1 MQQIMQLCSMWLLS
15 RNLWRNWLSEE
26 ATCLNNMDK
35 VEFVH
40 HIWGTGLTFEQ
51 VDDLFLKMNLF
62 RVWRKIKFLLLVF
75 KMLGGIP
82 AYSRMHSKNLT
93 ILEPRFV
100 QGRKPWLQYELSI
113 RITLLSL
120 EYLLSY
126 KRRSFHED
134 TPDHY
139 KRHRICPEGHNAPV
153 RPISLTVQP
162 ALLLLHSKLQWWGS
176 WADL

>member
-1 MQQIMQLCSMWLLS
+1 MDRAADATIHEPEFHSDRSSHTRSKFSIFSKPARGRNQTISQCSEPTSRTALEGEQPYPSQLLHREDAM
-15 RNLWRNWLSEE
+15 RR
-26 ATCLNNMDK
+26 
-35 VEFVH
+35 H
-40 HIWGTGLTFEQ
+40 
-51 VDDLFLKMNLF
+51 
-62 RVWRKIKFLLLVF
+62 R
-75 KMLGGIP
+75 
-82 AYSRMHSKNLT
+82 
-93 ILEPRFV
+93 
-100 QGRKPWLQYELSI
+100 GRKPWLQCELSI

-139 KRHRICPEGHNAPV
+139 KLRVGNAFSFCIRLFLPV

-162 ALLLLHSKLQWWGS
+162 ALLLLHSKLQWWRS